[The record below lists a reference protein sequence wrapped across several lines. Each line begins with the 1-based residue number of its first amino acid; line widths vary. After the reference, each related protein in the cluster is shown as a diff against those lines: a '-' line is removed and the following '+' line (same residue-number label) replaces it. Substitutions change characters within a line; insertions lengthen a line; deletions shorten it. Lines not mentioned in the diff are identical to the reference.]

1 MKKALALL
9 LALVMV
15 LALCACGGSGGAQTA
30 SGGGSTSGGG
40 ASTSGGGSTSGG
52 AEPYHV
58 KLELCS
64 LSTVPSLEATK
75 SVEDVIN
82 DYIKNTLKTDEFV
95 LDLSVINISDFFTT
109 IPMELAAGEGPDLV
123 MCFDLAGYVSNG
135 YIIPLD
141 PYLDN
146 ELKPTV
152 DLIGNII
159 NSGKL
164 NGSVYMIPRY
174 FGTVLDWKFIYD
186 KDLVDGK
193 YDMSKVKSLNDLDDC
208 LAALKK
214 AYPDEHF
221 LVYCDQFPNILAYDY
236 DTCQIGTYAAT
247 VGESTTLM
255 NYYETDSYKD
265 AIQKAYE
272 YRQNGYC
279 DPEGSANTQPHDALV
294 MSGAAKGV
302 IMGHSADVPA
312 IADMF
317 TDTNTFGATFDA
329 VTICKGDLYTDTL
342 GIGIAYTSKNPTA
355 AAKFINL
362 LYTDEFIWEA
372 LIYGKEGQ
380 DYVWNADHTEV
391 DYPEGLD
398 FNSIPY
404 NCMYSCGLI
413 GNGFQGLPF
422 ANSNT
427 GSSFEYGRELMDGA
441 WAPPLY
447 GFTPSTA
454 NVLNEI
460 AAVSNVVDQYDNVLK
475 YGDVDPA
482 DFYPQFLSDL
492 KAAGI
497 DNIIADFQTQADAW
511 IADNK

>member
-1 MKKALALL
+1 MKKVLALL
-9 LALVMV
+9 LALVMLFA
-15 LALCACGGSGGAQTA
+15 LAACGSSGA
-30 SGGGSTSGGG
+30 
-40 ASTSGGGSTSGG
+40 ASTSGGSSSGGSTASG
-52 AEPYHV
+52 EPYHV

-64 LSTVPSLEATK
+64 LSTVPSLDATK
-75 SVEDVIN
+75 AVEDEIN
-82 DYIKNTLKTDEFV
+82 KYIKETLKTDEFV

-135 YIIPLD
+135 YLIPLD
-141 PYLDN
+141 EYLDN
-146 ELKPTV
+146 ELKPTA
-152 DLIGNII
+152 DLIGPII

-164 NGSVYMIPRY
+164 NGAVYMIPRY
-174 FGTVLDWKFIYD
+174 FGTVLDWKFIYN

-193 YDMSKVKSLNDLDDC
+193 YDMSKVSSLNDLDAC
-208 LAALKK
+208 MAALKK
-214 AYPDEHF
+214 EYPNEHF
-221 LVYCDQFPNILAYDY
+221 LVYCDQFPNMLAYDY
-236 DTCQIGTYAAT
+236 DVSQIGTYAAT
-247 VGESTTLM
+247 VGESTKLV

-265 AIQKAYE
+265 AIYKAYE
-272 YRQNGYC
+272 YRQKGYC
-279 DPEGSANTQPHDALV
+279 DPEGSANTLLHDAIV
-294 MSGAAKGV
+294 MSGASKGV
-302 IMGHSADVPA
+302 IMGHSADCES
-312 IADMF
+312 IAESF
-317 TDTNTFGATFDA
+317 TKTNTYGATFDA
-329 VTICKGDLYTDTL
+329 VTICKSDLYTDTL
-342 GIGIAYTSKNPTA
+342 GVGIAYTSKNPTA

-398 FNSIPY
+398 FNTIPY

-422 ANSNT
+422 ANNNSN
-427 GSSFEYGRELMDGA
+427 SNFEYGKKLMDEA

-447 GFTPSTA
+447 GFTPSNA

-475 YGDVDPA
+475 YGDVNPD

-492 KAAGI
+492 KTAGI
-497 DNIIADFQTQADAW
+497 DNIIADFQAQADAW
-511 IADNK
+511 IEANK